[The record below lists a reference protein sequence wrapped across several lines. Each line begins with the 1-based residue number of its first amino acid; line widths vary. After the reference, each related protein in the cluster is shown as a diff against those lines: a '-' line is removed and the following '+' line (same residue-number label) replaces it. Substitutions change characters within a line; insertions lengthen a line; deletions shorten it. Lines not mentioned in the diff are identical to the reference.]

1 MTGSLSRRFAGLISS
16 LAILLSITTS
26 IYAQGPNQQVI
37 DLFNSGQD
45 AHQHGKLEDA
55 VKLYSQAIEL
65 DPNIYQIHY
74 QLGIALMALKRSDEA
89 VKSFSSEGA
98 GNSEGQDYGIL
109 QIDRIKVL
117 STDHCAAQDPL
128 HRSILLILPIQ
139 LSCPFL

>member
-89 VKSFSSEGA
+89 VKSFESVTKLKPDFAKGFNALGEAQYES
-98 GNSEGQDYGIL
+98 QDL
-109 QIDRIKVL
+109 
-117 STDHCAAQDPL
+117 
-128 HRSILLILPIQ
+128 
-139 LSCPFL
+139 